1 MIDWRDMDR
10 VDEWRVDM
18 VDPNDLSR
26 VLGTLSGV
34 TALSLDLGYYADT
47 RAGAKVETLGDDG
60 YVANSMLR
68 IVHSVPGW
76 GYTEPLFTGFVTDV
90 DEAVENGT
98 RKASYSLSS
107 SLYGVGGDLFTGPFT
122 IGVGG
127 TALQAVDAILKGCGR
142 PYRLLLA
149 RDYRFTS
156 ARMWEAASS
165 KLSALFDV
173 MDLAGDRLSV
183 DGEGYVTVEGWSA
196 PSAADQP
203 DWVLD
208 AEDRASVVRSEDVK
222 HSTTAYEAPGRY
234 IVTHKDGDA
243 LTVGVADMASGAGTS
258 ASVRG
263 YTLTE
268 TRDVMDLPGGQTQ
281 ADQLAAQY
289 LAAAQGAVDEWSVK
303 CMYMPL
309 REGDRVLLRLWGDE
323 VRGFVKDASFDLL
336 KGTVDVTV
344 KGVA

>member
-1 MIDWRDMDR
+1 MIDWRDTDR
-10 VDEWRVDM
+10 IDDWRVDM

-26 VLGTLSGV
+26 VLGSLSGV

-68 IVHSVPGW
+68 IVHSVASW
-76 GYTEPLFTGFVTDV
+76 GYTEPLFTGFVTGAEESV
-90 DEAVENGT
+90 DNGT
-98 RKASYSLSS
+98 RKASYTLSS
-107 SLYGVGGDLFTGPFT
+107 ALYGVGGDLFAGPFT
-122 IGVGG
+122 MGVGG
-127 TALQAVDAILKGCGR
+127 TTLQAVDAILKGCGR

-149 RDYRFTS
+149 NDYRFTS

-165 KLSALFDV
+165 KLSALFDIV
-173 MDLAGDRLSV
+173 NLASDRLSV

-196 PSAADQP
+196 PSAADEP

-208 AEDRASVVRSEDVK
+208 AGDRSAVTLGDDAK
-222 HSTTAYEAPGRY
+222 HSTTAHEVPGRY

-243 LTVGVADMASGAGTS
+243 LTIGTADVAAGSAAS

-268 TRDVMDLPGGQTQ
+268 TRDVTDLPGGQAQ

-289 LAAAQGAVDEWSVK
+289 LAAAQAAVDEWSVT
-303 CMYMPL
+303 CLYMPL
-309 REGDRVLLRLWGDE
+309 REGDRVLLRLWGED

-336 KGTVDVTV
+336 KGTVDLTV